1 MNEFS
6 GKFNQQNLK
15 IAVVVADFNSTV
27 TSQLKDGAVGT
38 LIKFGVSED
47 QVDVYHVPGA
57 FEIPFVTKK
66 LLATEKYD
74 GIMTLGAVIKGETDH
89 YDLICQN
96 VTNGIMQLNMQGE
109 VPVTFGILTTDNIE
123 QAMQR
128 AGLKMGNEGA
138 STAQS
143 LLEMI
148 SLSRQVTN
156 STQPND

>member
-1 MNEFS
+1 MKEFT
-6 GKFNQQNLK
+6 GKFDQSAAR
-15 IAVVVADFNSTV
+15 IAIVVADFNETV
-27 TSQLKDGAVGT
+27 TKQLVEGAVAT
-38 LIKFGVSED
+38 LAKFGLADD
-47 QVDVYHVPGA
+47 QVSVYHVPGA
-57 FEIPFVTKK
+57 FEIPFAVKK
-66 LLATEKYD
+66 LLDKGGVA

-96 VTNGIMQLNMQGE
+96 VASGIMQLNLQGE

-148 SLSRQVTN
+148 SLKQ
-156 STQPND
+156 QIK

>member
-6 GKFNQQNLK
+6 GKFDQQNLK
-15 IAVVVADFNSTV
+15 IAIVVADFNTTV
-27 TSQLKDGAVGT
+27 TRQLKEGAVAT
-38 LIKFGVSED
+38 LEKFGVPTD
-47 QVDVYHVPGA
+47 QIDVYHVPGA
-57 FEIPFVTKK
+57 FEIPFVSRK
-66 LLATEKYD
+66 LLASGRFD

-96 VTNGIMQLNMQGE
+96 VARGIMDLNTQGKI
-109 VPVTFGILTTDNIE
+109 PVTFGILTTDNVE

-138 STAQS
+138 STAES

-148 SLSRQVTN
+148 SLSRQF
-156 STQPND
+156 

>member
-1 MNEFS
+1 MNEFY
-6 GKFNQQNLK
+6 GKFDQSEVK
-15 IAVVVADFNSTV
+15 IAIVVADFNESV
-27 TSQLKDGAVGT
+27 TANLAGGAIAS
-38 LIKFGVSED
+38 LHKFGIPGQNISLF
-47 QVDVYHVPGA
+47 HVPGA
-57 FEIPFVTKK
+57 FEIPFTVKK
-66 LLATEKYD
+66 LIVSDKYD

-96 VTNGIMQLNMQGE
+96 VANGIMQLNLQGQI
-109 VPVTFGILTTDNIE
+109 PVTFGILTTDNIE

-148 SLSRQVTN
+148 SLDRQLN
-156 STQPND
+156 

>member
-1 MNEFS
+1 MNEI
-6 GKFNQQNLK
+6 NQQDLK

-27 TSQLKDGAVGT
+27 TSQLKDGAVST
-38 LIKFGVSED
+38 LVKFGVNED

-57 FEIPFVTKK
+57 FEIPFATKK
-66 LLATEKYD
+66 LLATGKYD

-109 VPVTFGILTTDNIE
+109 IPVTFGILTTDNIE

-148 SLSRQVTN
+148 SLSKQIK
-156 STQPND
+156 

>member
-1 MNEFS
+1 MNEIS
-6 GKFNQQNLK
+6 GKFNQQDLK

-27 TSQLKDGAVGT
+27 TSQLKDGAVST
-38 LIKFGVSED
+38 LVKFGVNED
-47 QVDVYHVPGA
+47 QINVYHVPGA
-57 FEIPFVTKK
+57 FEIPFATKK
-66 LLATEKYD
+66 LLATGKYD

-96 VTNGIMQLNMQGE
+96 VTNGIMQLNLQEE

-148 SLSRQVTN
+148 SLSKQIK
-156 STQPND
+156 

>member
-1 MNEFS
+1 MNEIS
-6 GKFNQQNLK
+6 GKFNQQDLE

-27 TSQLKDGAVGT
+27 TSQLKDGAVST
-38 LIKFGVSED
+38 LVKFGVNED
-47 QVDVYHVPGA
+47 QIDVYHVPGA
-57 FEIPFVTKK
+57 FEIPFATKK
-66 LLATEKYD
+66 LLATGKYD

-109 VPVTFGILTTDNIE
+109 IPVTFGILTTDNIE

-148 SLSRQVTN
+148 SLSKQIKLY
-156 STQPND
+156 

>member
-1 MNEFS
+1 MNEIS
-6 GKFNQQNLK
+6 GKFNQQDLK

-27 TSQLKDGAVGT
+27 TSQLKDGAVST
-38 LIKFGVSED
+38 LVKFGVNED
-47 QVDVYHVPGA
+47 QINVYHVPGA
-57 FEIPFVTKK
+57 FEIPFATKK
-66 LLATEKYD
+66 LLATGKYD

-96 VTNGIMQLNMQGE
+96 VTNGIMQLNLQGE

-148 SLSRQVTN
+148 SLSKQIK
-156 STQPND
+156 

>member
-6 GKFNQQNLK
+6 GKFDQQDLH
-15 IAVVVADFNSTV
+15 IAIVVADFNSTV
-27 TSQLKDGAVGT
+27 TRQLKEGAVAT
-38 LIKFGVSED
+38 LEKFGVPTD
-47 QVDVYHVPGA
+47 QLTVYHVPGA
-57 FEIPFVTKK
+57 FEIPFAAKK
-66 LLATEKYD
+66 LMDSERFA
-74 GIMTLGAVIKGETDH
+74 GIMTLGAVIKGDTDH

-96 VTNGIMQLNMQGE
+96 VTRGIMDLNLQGKI
-109 VPVTFGILTTDNIE
+109 PVTFGILTTDNIE

-148 SLSRQVTN
+148 SLARSL
-156 STQPND
+156 

>member
-6 GKFNQQNLK
+6 GKFDQQNLK
-15 IAVVVADFNSTV
+15 IAIVVADFNTTV
-27 TSQLKDGAVGT
+27 TRLLKEGAVAT
-38 LIKFGVSED
+38 LEKFGVPTD
-47 QVDVYHVPGA
+47 QIDVYHVPGA
-57 FEIPFVTKK
+57 FEIPFVSQK
-66 LLATEKYD
+66 LLVSGRFD

-96 VTNGIMQLNMQGE
+96 VARGIMDLNTQGKI
-109 VPVTFGILTTDNIE
+109 PVTFGILTTDNVE

-138 STAQS
+138 STAES

-148 SLSRQVTN
+148 SLSQ
-156 STQPND
+156 QL